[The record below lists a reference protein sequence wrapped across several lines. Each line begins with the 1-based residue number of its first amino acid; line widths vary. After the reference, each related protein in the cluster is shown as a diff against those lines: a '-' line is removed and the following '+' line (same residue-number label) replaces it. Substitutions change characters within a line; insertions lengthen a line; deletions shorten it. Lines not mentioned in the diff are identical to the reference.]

1 MDGKDYIFSQNWIE
15 QFRRE
20 RRRIRVAASVRDAA
34 YWAAD
39 SDIFAENPGA
49 SACALIDAAFP
60 WDESAEGDDVAELDR
75 ADARGPYGAS

>member
-34 YWAAD
+34 YWVAD

-60 WDESAEGDDVAELDR
+60 WDESAEGDDVWSLR
-75 ADARGPYGAS
+75 YHDAYGLVR